1 MLETMLITFREGLEA
16 FLIVAITLAYLTKTG
31 RLDLKKPVY
40 VGIFVAF
47 ILSAAIGVSLFVA
60 GMDYTP
66 LMEGI
71 VAIVAGILVASLTYY
86 MMTTAHKIKEHIGN
100 TLEKHAAKAGWGAI
114 LGIFFFTVIMIT
126 REGLETALMMS
137 AIATKTDASSMM
149 IGAVLGTGLTAIIAY
164 LWASQSSK
172 INLKLFMQVTGV
184 FLLLFAVHLFLYGIY
199 ELTEVEGSIF
209 YNDALH
215 QAMKPWVSSKTLFG
229 QLTIYGL
236 LVVPC
241 AWLMIGYVK
250 DKFFSNQNT
259 FTAAE

>member
-31 RLDLKKPVY
+31 RISLKKPVY
-40 VGIFVAF
+40 AGIVVSI
-47 ILSAAIGVSLFVA
+47 ILSVAIGVSLFVA
-60 GMDYTP
+60 GMNYTP
-66 LMEGI
+66 LMEGG

-86 MMTTAHKIKEHIGN
+86 MMTTAHKIKDHIGN
-100 TLEKHAAKAGWGAI
+100 TIEKHASKAGMGAI
-114 LGIFFFTVIMIT
+114 VGMFLFTVIMIT

-137 AIATKTDASSMM
+137 AIATKTDASHMM
-149 IGAVLGTGLTAIIAY
+149 FGAILGVALTAVIAY
-164 LWASQSSK
+164 LWVSQSTK
-172 INLKLFMQVTGV
+172 INLRLFMQVTGV
-184 FLLLFAVHLFLYGIY
+184 FLFLFAVHLFLYGIY
-199 ELTEVEGSIF
+199 ELTEVENTIF

-215 QAMKPWVSSKTLFG
+215 QALKPWVSSKSLFG

-241 AWLMIGYVK
+241 AWLTIGYIK
-250 DKFFSNQNT
+250 DKFFGDKDN

>member
-1 MLETMLITFREGLEA
+1 MLETLLVAFREGLEA

-31 RLDLKKPVY
+31 REGLKKPVY
-40 VGIFVAF
+40 IGIVVA
-47 ILSAAIGVSLFVA
+47 LLVSGAAGFALNVY

-66 LMEGI
+66 LMEGGI
-71 VAIVAGILVASLTYY
+71 SIVAGVLVASLTYY
-86 MMTTAHKIKEHIGN
+86 MMTTAHKIRDHIGQQ
-100 TLEKHAAKAGWGAI
+100 LEKHAAKAGMGAMI
-114 LGIFFFTVIMIT
+114 GIFLFTVIMIS
-126 REGLETALMMS
+126 REGIETALMMS
-137 AIATKTDASSMM
+137 AIATKTDANDMM
-149 IGAVLGTGLTAIIAY
+149 VGAVLGVALTAVIAY

-184 FLLLFAVHLFLYGIY
+184 FLMLFAVHLFLYGIY
-199 ELTEVEGSIF
+199 ELTEVQGSIF

-241 AWLMIGYVK
+241 AWLTIGYIK
-250 DKFFSNQNT
+250 DKI
-259 FTAAE
+259 FTDKQKTVTAE

>member
-31 RLDLKKPVY
+31 RLALKPPVY
-40 VGIFVAF
+40 AGIVTAV
-47 ILSAAIGVSLFVA
+47 IISAGIGIWLFA
-60 GMDYTP
+60 KGLDYTP
-66 LMEGI
+66 LMEGA

-100 TLEKHAAKAGWGAI
+100 TIEKHAAKAGWGAI
-114 LGIFFFTVIMIT
+114 IGIFLFTVIMIT

-137 AIATKTDASSMM
+137 AISVKTDGADMM
-149 IGAVLGTGLTAIIAY
+149 IGAVLGTLTTALIAY
-164 LWASQSSK
+164 LWVKQSSK

-184 FLLLFAVHLFLYGIY
+184 FLFLFAIHLFLYGVY
-199 ELTEVEGSIF
+199 ELTEVEGTIF
-209 YNDALH
+209 YNDELH
-215 QAMKPWVSSKTLFG
+215 QAMKPWVSSKSLFG

-241 AWLMIGYVK
+241 TWLMIGYAK
-250 DKFFSNQNT
+250 DKFFAGRNNL
-259 FTAAE
+259 TAAE